1 MPAHIKASLMGSSV
15 TIPITNGK
23 LNTGIWQGIY
33 LCEHRNNGGSRE
45 IVILG
50 VWNLIGLPV
59 PARIACGMKLL
70 AGKVKIFS
78 QILTNYKF
86 MTKGNSIML
95 AAISGAVLAALIA
108 NYLSTE
114 RGRQFLDSATNALK
128 DLSGKATEF
137 AKNNLGEIV
146 RETTNSLGP
155 VVKEKI
161 AQQVTK
167 TSQPAN
173 QQ

>member
-1 MPAHIKASLMGSSV
+1 MSKGS
-15 TIPITNGK
+15 N
-23 LNTGIWQGIY
+23 IW
-33 LCEHRNNGGSRE
+33 
-45 IVILG
+45 
-50 VWNLIGLPV
+50 
-59 PARIACGMKLL
+59 
-70 AGKVKIFS
+70 
-78 QILTNYKF
+78 
-86 MTKGNSIML
+86 L
-95 AAISGAVLAALIA
+95 AAVGGAILAALIA

-114 RGRQFLDSATNALK
+114 RGKQFLDSAGNTLK

-167 TSQPAN
+167 STQTQRSPNLQ
-173 QQ
+173 